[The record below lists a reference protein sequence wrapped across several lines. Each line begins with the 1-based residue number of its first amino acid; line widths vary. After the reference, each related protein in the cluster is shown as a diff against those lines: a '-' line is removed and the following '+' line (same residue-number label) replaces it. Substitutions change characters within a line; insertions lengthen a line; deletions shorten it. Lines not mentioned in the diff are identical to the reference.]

1 VLRNFNLKLE
11 AIMKKIILLSIFLV
25 ISRILIYAN
34 PIDGTPITKFSEL
47 VFDNNNWKMEL
58 LFPFGYSTDIDSI
71 VLKVS
76 NVESKLNVTYSYG
89 TMLGLITSDSLVAPL
104 IINRNG
110 DKIDIYTYS
119 SSYGS
124 QVRVDQ
130 VEFGDYPEATVG
142 APING
147 YSIIRNTWEYLSNNI
162 TIDCLTKSPSLGAP
176 NDTTGLCGI
185 LKGKIYDSDNNLV
198 TKLKVFPVAPCYFI
212 LETPISIDSNG
223 NYTTNIFPTIYNPG
237 YIIVRLAYFGGWID
251 TEYINTFDLKD
262 IHPDT
267 VVIQDIYLQ
276 SNRYVVTSVKD
287 IKLPDSDKLQLLNYP
302 NPFNSTTN
310 FVVKIPNMLRG
321 KSSII
326 SIYNVN
332 GELIRTIPIIN
343 SDNILQWDSKDS
355 KGVTMSSGI
364 YYYRLNIDNRVVGSG
379 SMILLK

>member
-1 VLRNFNLKLE
+1 MSV
-11 AIMKKIILLSIFLV
+11 MKKIILLSIFL
-25 ISRILIYAN
+25 INLKIIIFAN

-47 VFDNNNWKMEL
+47 VFDNNNNWEIEL

-76 NVESKLNVTYSYG
+76 DVESKLNVTYSYG

-104 IINRNG
+104 ILNRNG
-110 DKIDIYTYS
+110 DKIEIYTYS
-119 SSYGS
+119 SYYGS

-142 APING
+142 TPING
-147 YSIIRNTWEYLSNNI
+147 YSIIRNTWGYLGNDI
-162 TIDCLTKSPSLGAP
+162 IIDCLTKSPSLGVP

-198 TKLKVFPVAPCYFI
+198 TKLKIFPTAPCYFV
-212 LETPISIDSNG
+212 LESPISIDSSG
-223 NYTTNIFPTIYNPG
+223 NYATNIFPTIYHPG
-237 YIIVRLAYFGGWID
+237 YLIVRLAYFGGWID

-267 VVIQDIYLQ
+267 VVIQDIYLK
-276 SNRYVVTSVKD
+276 SNDYVVTSVKE
-287 IKLPDSDKLQLLNYP
+287 IRLPDSDNLQLLNYP

-310 FVVKIPNMLRG
+310 FIVKIPNTIKG
-321 KSSII
+321 KSSNI
-326 SIYNVN
+326 SIFDVN
-332 GELIRTIPIIN
+332 GQLIRTIPIIN
-343 SDNILQWDSKDS
+343 SNNIIQWDGRDS
-355 KGVTMSSGI
+355 NGVTMSSGI